1 MIWLWSLLILGM
13 FSARGLADNGSSN
26 TTPST
31 NLKTDSSTTP
41 KLETTTQDL
50 ITKLDADATN
60 KLLNI
65 LNSCE
70 GKSNG
75 NIEFSRWITKIREVS
90 QGGKDR
96 LNDKIAIRI
105 LFESYNIQRLDLEQK
120 IHDRIDD
127 LDFLIA
133 DQERDSS
140 CSKFYQQQKYRLE
153 KALKLDN
160 SKKEIKLKENSITCP
175 ESDDYDEDCDI
186 FEDYEW

>member
-1 MIWLWSLLILGM
+1 MIWLWSLLILGT
-13 FSARGLADNGSSN
+13 FSSRGLADNGSSN

-31 NLKTDSSTTP
+31 NVK
-41 KLETTTQDL
+41 TTTQDL

-60 KLLNI
+60 KLRNI
-65 LNSCE
+65 LSSCE
-70 GKSNG
+70 GKSDG
-75 NIEFSRWITKIREVS
+75 NIEFSRWIAKIREIS
-90 QGGKDR
+90 QGGKER

-120 IHDRIDD
+120 IHDRLDD

-140 CSKFYQQQKYRLE
+140 CSKFYQQQKFRLE

-160 SKKEIKLKENSITCP
+160 SKKEAKLKENSITCP
-175 ESDDYDEDCDI
+175 DSDDYDEDCDI